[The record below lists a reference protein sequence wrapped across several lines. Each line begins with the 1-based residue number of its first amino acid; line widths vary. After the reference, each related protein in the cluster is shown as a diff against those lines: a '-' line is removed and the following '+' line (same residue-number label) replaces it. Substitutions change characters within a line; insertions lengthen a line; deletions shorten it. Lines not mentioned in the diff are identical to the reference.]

1 MSQLINFEKS
11 IVASIDMLEK
21 IEQQLKNGDNVV
33 LMANHQTEA
42 DPAVWALLVE
52 AKFPEMARNLIY
64 IAGMRE
70 VESLM
75 K

>member
-1 MSQLINFEKS
+1 
-11 IVASIDMLEK
+11 MLEK